1 MLKLLGE
8 TSRRVR
14 RKATTHQE
22 TLRVA
27 EEDGEEEEEDTGEEV
42 SSLIVVVE
50 AEVNHMTMTLIEE
63 IKNIKNGMTTRV
75 TAVVV

>member
-1 MLKLLGE
+1 M
-8 TSRRVR
+8 
-14 RKATTHQE
+14 
-22 TLRVA
+22 A
-27 EEDGEEEEEDTGEEV
+27 EEDREEEEEDTGEEV
-42 SSLIVVVE
+42 SSLTVVVE